1 MKLHEVHIGIRKNK
15 KRKRLGR
22 GPGSG
27 QGKTSGRG
35 HKGQGSRA
43 GWSQPAVFQGG
54 AMPLVRRVPKRGFT
68 NSWARTVA
76 VVNVGDLDSTFEA
89 GTEITPDLIC
99 DTPLLG
105 HRFDELKILGDGEV
119 TKKFKV
125 SAHRFSQTAV
135 EKIEKAGGTI
145 ERIPGPV
152 SVEVKKKLARQART
166 DGRPTKAQLGG
177 RKYQK

>member
-1 MKLHEVHIGIRKNK
+1 MKLHDVHQGIQKNK

-27 QGKTSGRG
+27 QGKTAGRG

-54 AMPLVRRVPKRGFT
+54 TMPLVRRVPKRGFT

-76 VVNVGDLDSTFEA
+76 VVNVGDLDATFDA
-89 GTEITPDLIC
+89 GTEITPELISK
-99 DTPLLG
+99 TPLLG

-119 TKKFKV
+119 TKKLTV
-125 SAHRFSQTAV
+125 SAHRFSKSAA
-135 EKIEKAGGTI
+135 EKIAQAGGSTVI
-145 ERIPGPV
+145 LPGPIP
-152 SVEVKKKLARQART
+152 VEVKKKAARLAKQA
-166 DGRPTKAQLGG
+166 AAEAN
-177 RKYQK
+177 RKSAKGKKK